1 MKEKIEISE
10 LCKSC
15 KNTCKQFVFAT
26 VCKCPFYEQIT
37 GDTDEKN

>member
-15 KNTCKQFVFAT
+15 KNKCKQFVFAT
-26 VCKCPFYEQIT
+26 VYTCPFYEAIV
-37 GDTDEKN
+37 GDKDEKN